1 MAFRVNGELV
11 TDEALREEER
21 LIRPRMVEEME
32 GDDPVELEARVRQ
45 WARENIIERLVL
57 RQAAMRDED
66 PVPEDIVNQRL
77 KEIRTQ
83 SPGESGCVA
92 PAGDEELRRELET
105 RFRAERLLARVTEK
119 VTAPK
124 NKEISEYYK
133 KNREQFQ
140 TPEMIHAAHIVK
152 NVDEFSSEAAARA
165 AIEEAGRE
173 LEAGA
178 PFEEVADRVSD
189 CPGNGGDLGF
199 FPRGQMVEEFDEAVF
214 PLEVGRRS
222 GIFRTPFGFHIARVI
237 GRTPAGMRGLDEV
250 REQISQMLLE
260 QKRQRAAE
268 QFLDRLMSSA
278 KVEEEG

>member
-66 PVPEDIVNQRL
+66 PVPEDIMNQRL

>member
-66 PVPEDIVNQRL
+66 PVPEDIVDQRL

-119 VTAPK
+119 ATAPK

-237 GRTPAGMRGLDEV
+237 ARTPAGMRGLDEV

>member
-66 PVPEDIVNQRL
+66 PVPEDIVDQRL

-189 CPGNGGDLGF
+189 CPGRGGDLGF

-237 GRTPAGMRGLDEV
+237 ARTPAGMRGLDEV